1 MIYFNND
8 YSEGCHS
15 AILEKLTA
23 TNMEQ
28 TPGYGMDDHCAAAA
42 ASWSAPRSI
51 SWRAAA
57 SHAGS
62 TAPTV
67 TSAAPLKRP
76 SRPSRTTAICSRTGR
91 SETTH
96 GPGCCWADLRRS

>member
-42 ASWSAPRSI
+42 ATIRKLCGRDDLSVHFLVGGTQANLTVIDAALRPHQAVVGALTAHI
-51 SWRAAA
+51 NVHETGAVKQRAI
-57 SHAGS
+57 
-62 TAPTV
+62 
-67 TSAAPLKRP
+67 K
-76 SRPSRTTAICSRTGR
+76 
-91 SETTH
+91 
-96 GPGCCWADLRRS
+96 